1 LSLDFAVL
9 IHDGDGLYLFEGK
22 MAPISDFVQK
32 QVKKNFSGQNSG
44 LCPLI

>member
-22 MAPISDFVQK
+22 MAPISDFVQE
-32 QVKKNFSGQNSG
+32 QIQENLAVKRAD
-44 LCPLI
+44 